1 MELFYSTSILNDHFL
16 LEGEEAHHL
25 LKVLRHQEGDTV
37 MITDGLGSIYTT
49 KIIDANPKKCS
60 LKILQQD
67 KKDTEKNYSLHI
79 AIAPTKN
86 IDRLEWFL
94 EKATEIGIDEVSPM
108 ICQHSER
115 RIVKNERLQKVLI
128 SAMKQSLKS
137 FLPVLHPLKTFPDLI
152 KECRAEQRYICTMDA
167 QDSLIN
173 RYDPLEKT
181 IILIGPEG
189 DFSKEEIAM
198 ALKHGFVPV
207 SLGNSR
213 LRTETAAVLA
223 CATLAV
229 ANLQQK

>member
-60 LKILQQD
+60 LKILHQD

-94 EKATEIGIDEVSPM
+94 EKATEIGIDEVSPI

-115 RIVKNERLQKVLI
+115 RIIKEERLQKVLI

-152 KECRAEQRYICTMDA
+152 KECRAAQRYICTMDA

>member
-94 EKATEIGIDEVSPM
+94 EKATEIGIDEVSPI

-115 RIVKNERLQKVLI
+115 RIIKEERLQKVLI